1 MDVRIGVTDH
11 PREIGVKLA
20 DDADRAAIKSQI
32 EAALT
37 GGTETLWLT
46 DEKGGEVGI
55 SAAKIAFVE
64 ISPESGSPIGFG

>member
-20 DDADRAAIKSQI
+20 DDADRAALKAEV
-32 EAALT
+32 EAALS
-37 GGTETLWLT
+37 GGSATLWLT

-55 SAAKIAFVE
+55 PSGKIAFVE
-64 ISPESGSPIGFG
+64 IGPEGGSPIGFG